1 MEIAELMKTLDI
13 SEEEAKELTEFD
25 RAIDRDKRTTD
36 PNLTKEQKKI
46 IKQYTGTGTREGKPT
61 TRTKKANLTKANL
74 IAALAEFLKGETEQV
89 TVTNAERQIAFTI
102 GADTFELTLT
112 QKRKP
117 KEKGAGV

>member
-13 SEEEAKELTEFD
+13 SEEEAKELAEFD
-25 RAIDRDKRTTD
+25 KAIDRDKRTTD

-46 IKQYTGTGTREGKPT
+46 IKQYTGTGTREGKST
-61 TRTKKANLTKANL
+61 GTRIKKANPTKANL
-74 IAALAEFLKGETEQV
+74 IAALAEFLKREAEQV
-89 TVTNAERQIAFTI
+89 TVTNAERQIAFAI

-117 KEKGAGV
+117 KEK